1 MADCE
6 LRDCELRI
14 GRLPGAGLPGGWGN
28 SQFAMVGRVGIRNR
42 SSPCPLER
50 LMNRFLKACRKEA
63 VDRPPVW
70 VMRQAGRYLPEY
82 REVRRRAGDFL
93 TMCRDPDIAAE
104 VTLQPIRRFGFDAA
118 IIFSD
123 ILTPLVPMGAEL
135 TFSPAPHISNPV
147 RQPHDL
153 DRITIPR
160 PWAGTEF
167 LDQALERVRKGLTEE
182 VALIG
187 FCGAPWTL
195 ATYLVEGTTSRAFT
209 HVKSFA
215 LNHPD
220 AFDALVD
227 RLADAMAAYLRTQV
241 AHGAQAVQIFDS
253 WVGAL
258 GVEDARRWALRPARR
273 LLEQL
278 DDLDVPR
285 IYFANGGAHLLHD
298 LPEMPCEVIGLD
310 WRADLTRA
318 ATVLSDHAVQ
328 GNLDPGVL
336 MGPANE
342 IRRRTQTML
351 DHAPRTGYIAN
362 LGHGVT
368 PDIPVAAVETFVR
381 TVQDFRYEQI

>member
-1 MADCE
+1 
-6 LRDCELRI
+6 
-14 GRLPGAGLPGGWGN
+14 
-28 SQFAMVGRVGIRNR
+28 
-42 SSPCPLER
+42 
-50 LMNRFLKACRKEA
+50 MNRFLRACRKEP

-82 REVRRRAGDFL
+82 REVRHRAGDFL
-93 TMCRDPDIAAE
+93 TMCRTPEIAAE

-135 TFSPAPHISNPV
+135 DFSPAPHIHNPV
-147 RQPHDL
+147 RTPDDL
-153 DRITIPR
+153 DRISIPD
-160 PWAGTEF
+160 PWTGTEF
-167 LDQALERVRKGLTEE
+167 LDSALERVRDALDDDT
-182 VALIG
+182 ALIG

-209 HVKSFA
+209 HVKSLA
-215 LNHPD
+215 LNHPEV
-220 AFDALVD
+220 FDELVD
-227 RLADAMAAYLRTQV
+227 RLADAMARYLRTQV
-241 AHGAQAVQIFDS
+241 AHGAQAVQLFDS

-285 IYFANGGAHLLHD
+285 IYFANGGSHLLHD
-298 LPEMPCEVIGLD
+298 LPDMPCEVIGLD
-310 WRADLTRA
+310 WRADLARA
-318 ATVLSDHAVQ
+318 GRVLENHAVQ

-336 MGPANE
+336 MGPKDE
-342 IRRRTQTML
+342 IRRRTQDML
-351 DHAPRTGYIAN
+351 EHAPRTGYIAN

-368 PDIPVAAVETFVR
+368 PDIPVSSVETFAR
-381 TVQDFRYEQI
+381 TVQEYRYD